1 VTLFPVITSQEE
13 RERIQAA
20 RARRAGRP
28 NLAAWA
34 NGLPPHP
41 THDMSPQLRRMYQ
54 DFLSAASGPLAG
66 REASTAEGGG
76 EGNSYGPGTLPAE
89 SGSEQLTPPQN
100 TTQPTESRGH
110 HFRQ

>member
-20 RARRAGRP
+20 RARRASRP

-34 NGLPPHP
+34 NGLPPYP

-54 DFLSAASGPLAG
+54 DFLAAASGPLAG

-76 EGNSYGPGTLPAE
+76 EETHGPGVMPAE

-100 TTQPTESRGH
+100 TTQPTDSRGH